1 MKRKQRLPNF
11 KTREE
16 ETKFWDTHS
25 MTDYLEELEPADEI
39 FTLAPSLAER
49 IRERAKTRAISL
61 RLPQWEIDGAKRVAK
76 KNGVGYQVLINA
88 WIAEALRREAHH
100 RCRATA

>member
-1 MKRKQRLPNF
+1 MKRKRKLPHF

-16 ETKFWDTHS
+16 EAKFWDTHS
-25 MTDYLEELEPADEI
+25 MTDYLDELEPADRV
-39 FTLAPSLAER
+39 FTLAPALAEK

-76 KNGVGYQVLINA
+76 KKGVGYQVLISA

-100 RCRATA
+100 SHRAT

>member
-1 MKRKQRLPNF
+1 MRFLPW
-11 KTREE
+11 R
-16 ETKFWDTHS
+16 H
-25 MTDYLEELEPADEI
+25 L
-39 FTLAPSLAER
+39 LAEK

-88 WIAEALRREAHH
+88 WIAEALRREA
-100 RCRATA
+100 RRSSRATA